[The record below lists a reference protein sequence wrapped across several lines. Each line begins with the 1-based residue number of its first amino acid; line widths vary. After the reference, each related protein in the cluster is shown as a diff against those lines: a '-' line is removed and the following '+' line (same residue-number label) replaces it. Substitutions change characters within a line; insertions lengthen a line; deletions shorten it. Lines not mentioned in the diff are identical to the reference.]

1 MKLEDVL
8 ELRRGRKL
16 VFTNGV
22 FDILHAGHV
31 HYLAEARLL
40 GDMLIVGL
48 NSDVSARGL
57 AKGPD
62 RPLNKEE
69 DRAAVLRALRS
80 VDGVILFDED
90 WPERLIRSLRPEVY
104 VKGGDYDKESLPE
117 TPIVESH
124 GGEVRIIP
132 LLEGRSTTNLVDRI
146 RESRV

>member
-1 MKLEDVL
+1 VTLEDVL
-8 ELRRGRKL
+8 ELRRGKKV

-31 HYLAEARLL
+31 HYLAQARLL

-48 NSDVSARGL
+48 NSDASARGL
-57 AKGPD
+57 AKGPE
-62 RPLNKEE
+62 RPLNGEE

-80 VDGVILFDED
+80 VDGVVLFEES

-104 VKGGDYDKESLPE
+104 VKGGDYDASSLPE
-117 TPIVESH
+117 TPLVESY

-132 LLEGRSTTNLVDRI
+132 FLEGRSTTTLVERI
-146 RESRV
+146 RGGF